1 MLDFRHAPVM
11 PKEALDLLAPRS
23 PGIYVDGTLGGGG
36 HSRLILEAS
45 SPDGVLYGFDRD
57 KSALTAASLKLAE
70 YGSRFNPVHS
80 NFAAMTDSLKS
91 SGVTG
96 IDGFLLDLGVS
107 SHQLDT
113 IERGFSFQTDAPL
126 DMRMDNGS
134 GATAADLVNELPE
147 SELTRII
154 RDYGEERWA
163 QRIAR
168 FIVTARSENP
178 LKTTMHL
185 VDIIKGAIPNGAWE
199 ERLHPA
205 TRTFQALRIATN
217 DELGSLERGLA
228 AGIAL
233 LKPGGR
239 GVIISF
245 HSLEDRIVKHTF
257 RELAKGCICP
267 RQLPLCVCGNV
278 PQVKIL
284 TSRALRPDDSE
295 TASNPRAR
303 SARLR
308 AVEKR

>member
-1 MLDFRHAPVM
+1 MEFRHAPVM
-11 PKEALDLLAPRS
+11 PVEALRLLAPRS
-23 PGIYVDGTLGGGG
+23 DGLYVDGTLGGGG

-45 SPDGVLYGFDRD
+45 SPDGILYAFDRD
-57 KSALTAASLKLAE
+57 HSALAAAGERLAE
-70 YGSRFNPVHS
+70 FGRRFHPVHS
-80 NFAAMTDSLKS
+80 NFAAMAEALHDA
-91 SGVTG
+91 GVTG

-113 IERGFSFQTDAPL
+113 AERGFSFQTDAPL
-126 DMRMDNGS
+126 DMRMDRGS

-147 SELTRII
+147 TELTRII
-154 RDYGEERWA
+154 REYGDERWA
-163 QRIAR
+163 QRVAQ
-168 FIVTARSENP
+168 FIVTARNEAP
-178 LKTTMHL
+178 IMTTLGL
-185 VDIIKGAIPNGAWE
+185 VDIIKGAIPRGAWE

-217 DELGSLERGLA
+217 DELGSLKQGLA
-228 AGIAL
+228 AGISL

-239 GVIISF
+239 GVVISF

-257 RELAKGCICP
+257 RGLAQGCICP
-267 RQLPLCVCGNV
+267 RELPICACGQLPL
-278 PQVKIL
+278 VKVL
-284 TSRALRPDDSE
+284 TSRALRPDETE